1 MRDILTKD
9 IKNIFLK
16 WIDRWLNPN
25 FHNKIIGALIFGGFT
40 LIFYQNLMS
49 SLFSIDWI
57 AESVHIKLSVQND
70 NDNLLKIFGITTV
83 FIGSFFYYLVHIVHK
98 NNITFSTLKEA
109 SCQIKKFLDDNKRI
123 FKTYGP
129 NSSSHNITDLNTEQE
144 LQIWNKS
151 KLEHIIPNNER
162 IYTILENIKFF
173 QPDELKLVTAMK
185 NHIEAFK
192 EHCNNVDVD
201 YTKYQFPIKF
211 STLISKY
218 CNRVG
223 LKEKTLKLYSNWIIE
238 HIASNMINVEE
249 KYFFGS
255 ILYDKNP
262 MDLDILLLVNS
273 DRYDDIL
280 ESSNKLRH
288 MEQNFEK
295 RFNLKLHLTV
305 FFTKEIDE
313 FNRFKNELLDTKEL

>member
-1 MRDILTKD
+1 MLSSD
-9 IKNIFLK
+9 IKSILLK
-16 WIDRWLNPN
+16 WLDRLLNPN
-25 FHNKIIGALIFGGFT
+25 FNNKIIGTLIFGGFT
-40 LIFYQNLMS
+40 LILYQNVISTL
-49 SLFSIDWI
+49 LSIDWI
-57 AESVHIKLSVQND
+57 SENAHIKLSVQND
-70 NDNLLKIFGITTV
+70 SDDLLKIFGIV
-83 FIGSFFYYLVHIVHK
+83 VVSIGSYFYYLVHISNK
-98 NNITFSTLKEA
+98 NNVRFLTLKEV
-109 SCQIKKFLDDNKRI
+109 SCSIKKLLDENKRI

-144 LQIWNKS
+144 LQIWSKS

-162 IYTILENIKFF
+162 IYTILENIDFF

-211 STLISKY
+211 SDLISKY

-262 MDLDILLLVNS
+262 MDLDILLLVNA

-280 ESSNKLRH
+280 EYSNKLKH

-305 FFTKEIDE
+305 FFTKEINE